1 MYNVVV
7 YENIFALLWF
17 CSNHYD
23 LSPLLTY
30 FSLGWSKLREDQKN
44 MTRSKTPLTCHF
56 IVSSFN
62 GENTN
67 RNWTQAQ
74 LGAMVNICKTIGF
87 FLDI

>member
-17 CSNHYD
+17 CSNLYS
-23 LSPLLTY
+23 LY

-62 GENTN
+62 GEKTN

-74 LGAMVNICKTIGF
+74 LGAMVNICKLLVF